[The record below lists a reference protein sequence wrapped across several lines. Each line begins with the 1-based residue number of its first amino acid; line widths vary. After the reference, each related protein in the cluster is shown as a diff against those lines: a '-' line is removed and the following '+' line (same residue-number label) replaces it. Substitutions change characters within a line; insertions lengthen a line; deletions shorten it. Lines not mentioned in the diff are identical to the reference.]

1 MTHIAP
7 LATVG
12 RTHHDRV
19 GGKGANLGELVRA
32 GLPVPDGFV
41 ITTDAYTDFVAANRL
56 VQRIRILVGAGG
68 PEAGEEIAAAF
79 VAGRVPAGLRREIL
93 RAYADLGGGPVA
105 VRSSATAED
114 LEDASFAGQQETY
127 LNVRGNDALLAA
139 VVRCWASLWT
149 DRAIAYRARQGFDSA
164 GVRLAVVVQRM
175 VPADAAGVMF
185 TANPANGRRDEVMIT
200 AAWGLGEAVV
210 SGMVDTDTL
219 VVAKADG
226 RVRSRSIADKTVQT
240 AYADDGT
247 TEQPVPE
254 DRRRTAVLKDA
265 AAAELARLGQQVEDH
280 FAAPQDIEWAR
291 TGDGFVLLQARPIT
305 ALPAP
310 EADPPTDWAVPESSA
325 MYVRASIVEQ
335 LPDPLSPLFADLV
348 GVSVTR
354 SIQALFREM
363 LGDDVIQQADV
374 DLPTVNGYA
383 YYRYSRSG
391 MLRLM
396 LHSRKAFAFILT
408 PDGAQDRW
416 RSYSLPRY
424 RDVLSSWTDRPL
436 TEVPGPELLDGVAEL
451 LDAGTEYYTAVQT
464 IIPIAATA
472 EVVFTQLYNT
482 LVRRATDPPAA
493 TYLLGFDSLPIEA
506 EKSLFD
512 LAVWTRSQSELAAAL
527 VGGNDPDPNAPEW
540 AEWLD
545 RLQDHLD
552 RYGHTVYN
560 LDFVNPVPAD
570 DPAPLIDTI
579 RFYLRTPDRDPYARQ
594 RTTVERRERATT
606 EVLGRLDPVR
616 KKLLLRALR
625 WAQRVAPVREDA
637 LAEVGLAWPQMRWML
652 AEIGD
657 RLTAAGLVERP
668 DDVYWLRRD
677 ELTAALAAAD
687 NGAERPSGLAEA
699 IEERKQEWRGRRRVT
714 PPQLLP
720 ERSWGRLF
728 NSMMPAT
735 TQEQAAD
742 VLTGIGASAGRV
754 TATARVLSGSTDFA
768 ELQPGDVLVASITTP
783 AWTSLFTRAAAVVT
797 DIGGPLSHSSIVARE
812 FGIPAVLGTGVATR
826 RITSGQT
833 ITVDGD
839 AGRVILTGSDPGSEE
854 PAASGPSSRV
864 RGLVA
869 AGALAA
875 GVAGVVRWRRRR
887 R

>member
-12 RTHHDRV
+12 RMHHDRV

-56 VQRIRILVGAGG
+56 SQRIRTLVGAGG
-68 PEAGEEIAAAF
+68 PEASEQIAAAF
-79 VAGRVPAGLRREIL
+79 VAGRIPAGLRREIL

-149 DRAIAYRARQGFDSA
+149 DRAITYRARQRFDSA
-164 GVRLAVVVQRM
+164 GVRLAVVVQQM
-175 VPADAAGVMF
+175 VPAEAAGVMF

-210 SGMVDTDTL
+210 GGLVDTDTL

-226 RVRSRSIADKTVQT
+226 RVRSRSIADKAVQT
-240 AYADDGT
+240 TYAADGT

-254 DRRRTAVLKDA
+254 DRRRSSVLRDA
-265 AAAELARLGQQVEDH
+265 AATELAGLGRQVEDH
-280 FAAPQDIEWAR
+280 FGAPQDIEWAR

-310 EADPPTDWAVPESSA
+310 EADPPTDWTVPKPTS

-348 GVSVTR
+348 GGSVTR
-354 SIQALFREM
+354 SLQALFREL
-363 LGDDVIQQADV
+363 LGRNAIRDADV

-391 MLRLM
+391 MLRLG
-396 LHSRKAFAFILT
+396 LASRKAFVYLFT
-408 PDGAQDRW
+408 PNWTQDRW
-416 RSYSLPRY
+416 RDQALPHY
-424 RDVLSSWTDRPL
+424 RETVARWTSQPVTEL
-436 TEVPGPELLDGVAEL
+436 TGADLLAGVAEL

-464 IIPIAATA
+464 IIPIAATS
-472 EVVFTQLYNT
+472 EVVFTRLYET
-482 LVRRATDPPAA
+482 LVRRAGDPPAA
-493 TYLLGFDSLPIEA
+493 TFLLGSDSLPIEA

-512 LAVWTRSQSELAAAL
+512 LATWTRSQPDLAATL
-527 VGGNDPDPNAPEW
+527 LRGDDPDPQAPEW
-540 AEWLD
+540 SEWLD

-560 LDFVNPVPAD
+560 LDFVNAVPAD

-579 RFYLRTPDRDPYARQ
+579 RFYLRSPDRDPYARQ
-594 RTTVERRERATT
+594 RTTVARREQATT

-616 KKLLLRALR
+616 KADSAPGPALGPANGPGPGGRAC
-625 WAQRVAPVREDA
+625 
-637 LAEVGLAWPQMRWML
+637 
-652 AEIGD
+652 
-657 RLTAAGLVERP
+657 
-668 DDVYWLRRD
+668 
-677 ELTAALAAAD
+677 
-687 NGAERPSGLAEA
+687 
-699 IEERKQEWRGRRRVT
+699 
-714 PPQLLP
+714 
-720 ERSWGRLF
+720 
-728 NSMMPAT
+728 
-735 TQEQAAD
+735 
-742 VLTGIGASAGRV
+742 
-754 TATARVLSGSTDFA
+754 
-768 ELQPGDVLVASITTP
+768 
-783 AWTSLFTRAAAVVT
+783 
-797 DIGGPLSHSSIVARE
+797 
-812 FGIPAVLGTGVATR
+812 
-826 RITSGQT
+826 
-833 ITVDGD
+833 
-839 AGRVILTGSDPGSEE
+839 
-854 PAASGPSSRV
+854 
-864 RGLVA
+864 
-869 AGALAA
+869 
-875 GVAGVVRWRRRR
+875 
-887 R
+887 